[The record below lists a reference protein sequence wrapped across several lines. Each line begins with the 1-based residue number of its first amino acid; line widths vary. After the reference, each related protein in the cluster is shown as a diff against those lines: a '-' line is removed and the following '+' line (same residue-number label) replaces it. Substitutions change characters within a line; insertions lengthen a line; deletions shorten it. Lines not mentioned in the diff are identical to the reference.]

1 MCLNKL
7 IFLFVCVFFLFSPLF
22 SDTRQEELE
31 IVASMKLDLQSLQ
44 LSIKSYKAKLADLQ
58 SLISQSQNDLAEQ
71 TRLLADCTD
80 KLTNLETR
88 YSELLITFNALNEK
102 SKRQAEILKY
112 GSIVAGGLILT
123 EGLLLYLKK

>member
-31 IVASMKLDLQSLQ
+31 IIASMKIDLMILQ
-44 LSIKSYKAKLADLQ
+44 TSIKSYKAKLLDLQ
-58 SLISQSQNDLAEQ
+58 SLIKDSQTDLAEQ
-71 TRLLADCTD
+71 AQLLTDCTA
-80 KLTNLETR
+80 KLMESEKR
-88 YSELLITFNALNEK
+88 YSELLTTYNALNEK
-102 SKRQAEILKY
+102 YHRTTKILKY
-112 GSIVAGGLILT
+112 GSIVAGGIIIT

>member
-1 MCLNKL
+1 MCLKPSIL
-7 IFLFVCVFFLFSPLF
+7 LGFFVFSLSFPLF

-58 SLISQSQNDLAEQ
+58 SLISQSQIDLQEQ
-71 TRLLADCTD
+71 TALLKDCTD

-102 SKRQAEILKY
+102 SKRQAKILKY